1 MEDKAE
7 RSISFEAMEK
17 LVAAKK
23 PLLGRRQ
30 KMVIKTVALL
40 TAASVLGYFLAV
52 HSVPLGDWIETAVR
66 WLRINLG
73 GLFDFISTV
82 IKWMAD
88 RLETLL
94 LWPPSVAICAVFGLL
109 GWWARR
115 MEFGVFAILGFLF
128 IDSML
133 LWKDAMSTLSLVLV
147 ASIIAIA
154 IGIPLGILAGK
165 SGTAGAAFKPMLDFM
180 QTMPAFVYLIPAIFF
195 FGIGKV
201 PGIVATVIF
210 AMPPSVRLT
219 ELGIRQVDEE
229 VVEAAEAFGA
239 TKNQILFR
247 VQLPLAL
254 ATIMAGVN
262 QVIMLAL
269 SMVVVAGFVGSGGL
283 GGEVIRAIS
292 TLNMSLAVEAG
303 LGVVVIAIFLDRMTE
318 ALGQRADRSRGSA
331 ST

>member
-239 TKNQILFR
+239 TPLKVLRSIQ
-247 VQLPLAL
+247 VPLAMP
-254 ATIMAGVN
+254 TIMAGVN

-269 SMVVVAGFVGSGGL
+269 SMVVIAGMVGAGGL
-283 GGEVIRAIS
+283 G
-292 TLNMSLAVEAG
+292 AVVFRGVTRLDIG
-303 LGVVVIAIFLDRMTE
+303 LGFEGGIAVVILAIFLDRLT
-318 ALGQRADRSRGSA
+318 ASLGRNRPEEKMRTA
-331 ST
+331 